1 MACAFLGSEAPRSQ
15 QFSRQKRR
23 QGMVKGA
30 GTPHYSLSQA
40 RQQAAAHSRF
50 TEWQPEEGKPMQP
63 ASLCF
68 WCNNFHKHPTMVRG
82 VEQHSVPACRLKT
95 AKLREH
101 ILQISAFA
109 INPAL
114 APQPHKSHQPG
125 GGGAASCLLPYLL
138 LQANGAA
145 HTVIDSCHLRSI
157 LLLGIS
163 PSRHDAWKSCIIN
176 IQLEILVKRT
186 LI

>member
-1 MACAFLGSEAPRSQ
+1 VACAFLGSKAPRSQ

-30 GTPHYSLSQA
+30 GTPQYSLSQA

-95 AKLREH
+95 AKLRQH
-101 ILQISAFA
+101 IYKSQRLLSTPHSPPNLTRAIS
-109 INPAL
+109 L
-114 APQPHKSHQPG
+114 G
-125 GGGAASCLLPYLL
+125 GGVGQLLAYSLICYCKQMVLP
-138 LQANGAA
+138 
-145 HTVIDSCHLRSI
+145 
-157 LLLGIS
+157 
-163 PSRHDAWKSCIIN
+163 
-176 IQLEILVKRT
+176 IQS
-186 LI
+186 LIPAV